1 MKITGQQSNSGGGQ
15 EKRRQLRAVGIGQ
28 DPPDT
33 SQAEQSND
41 TFHYPRVTIGPRRS
55 KPRHLQFTP
64 IRQLG
69 DTLLLEAKKTQA
81 TQPIHAGLN

>member
-41 TFHYPRVTIGPRRS
+41 TFHYPQESR
-55 KPRHLQFTP
+55 
-64 IRQLG
+64 
-69 DTLLLEAKKTQA
+69 
-81 TQPIHAGLN
+81 